1 MTSIPIP
8 SFRLAVESVIRYRG
22 TVLLTKRAEG
32 IDVAPGIWN
41 VPAGKVKLLE
51 VTADAAKREALEEV
65 GFAINVVRFLEER
78 TALIQSRGEPSYRN
92 IFTYLTEPI
101 EENPK
106 VILNEEHSE
115 YRWVSSDELCNPEFS
130 SLLPKLREMIQRV
143 LNSTD

>member
-32 IDVAPGIWN
+32 IDVTPGIWN